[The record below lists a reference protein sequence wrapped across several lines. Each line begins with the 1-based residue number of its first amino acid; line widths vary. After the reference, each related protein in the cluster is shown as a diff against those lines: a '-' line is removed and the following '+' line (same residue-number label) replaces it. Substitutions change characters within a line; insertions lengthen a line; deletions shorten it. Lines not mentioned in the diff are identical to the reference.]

1 MTDDLNPT
9 TTLPAALHTMAD
21 SGQPPV
27 MDVERVLHDG
37 RRSLVRRRMAALG
50 GGTAVLAVSALL
62 VGTLAGAGSGVQGG
76 ADSAAAATFTVD
88 PHDPVVTH
96 WQFAYV
102 PPGMV
107 AYGSVDTTDEQVS
120 TTLVSESDRFALE
133 LIPMQAPI
141 LVGEAKGESA
151 PTQKVPVKVPG
162 TTTAYWL
169 GYGHDR
175 ITLSNG
181 EGGEMATLSFQL
193 KGGQWAE
200 VIANNIQERKD
211 WKEQILKAATSLV
224 HKDRSVP
231 MPFQLAG
238 ALPQSFVF
246 RGGGVVL
253 GSGHTAAELMY
264 RLGSENQVIED
275 IVSIGAST
283 TSGSTNSAGSDPNF
297 SSLCKDSKGLTLCVT
312 YPKKVPA
319 ALTAIG
325 GPQALLDRVT
335 SLGAD
340 PANWTTD
347 VIR

>member
-1 MTDDLNPT
+1 MTDDLYPA

-21 SGQPPV
+21 SEQPPV
-27 MDVERVLHDG
+27 MDVEHVLHEG

-50 GGTAVLAVSALL
+50 GGTAVLAVSALA
-62 VGTLAGAGSGVQGG
+62 VGTLAGVGSGVQGG
-76 ADSAAAATFTVD
+76 AASAAASASYTVD
-88 PHDPVVTH
+88 PHDPVTTH

-102 PPGMV
+102 PSGMV
-107 AYGSVDTTDEQVS
+107 AYGSVDTTDEQMS
-120 TTLVSESDRFALE
+120 TMLQSTSGGFLLE
-133 LIPMQAPI
+133 LVPMQAPI
-141 LVGEAKGESA
+141 LVGVAKGESA
-151 PTQKVPVKVPG
+151 PTEKVPVKVPG

-169 GYGHDR
+169 GYGKGR
-175 ITLSNG
+175 ITVSNG
-181 EGGEMATLSFQL
+181 EGGQMADLALQL

-200 VIANNIQERKD
+200 VIANNIQERDD
-211 WKEQILKAATSLV
+211 WKEEILKAAASLV

-246 RGGGVVL
+246 RGGGVVR
-253 GSGHTAAELMY
+253 GSGHTSAEIMY
-264 RLGSENQVIED
+264 RLGSANQVIED

-283 TSGSTNSAGSDPNF
+283 GNTKSSDSDPNF
-297 SSLCKDSKGLTLCVT
+297 SSLCRGSKGLALCVT

-319 ALTAIG
+319 ELTAIG

-335 SLGAD
+335 SLGTD
-340 PANWTTD
+340 PADWTTD